1 MGLRRAGIRRRGA
14 GGPGA
19 RSPPSRVDPIIVR
32 GAEASLV
39 GGEEQR
45 HRGDVGRL
53 DAAVQALGGD
63 DFRLALRRIPLL
75 LPLGLDIAGHD
86 RVDADIV
93 APQLARSEEHTS
105 ELQSIMRISYAVFSL
120 KK

>member
-75 LPLGLDIAGHD
+75 LPLGLEIGRANVCTPVTNANH
-86 RVDADIV
+86 V
-93 APQLARSEEHTS
+93 S
-105 ELQSIMRISYAVFSL
+105 SL
-120 KK
+120 LLGIKK